1 MEVKMIDKKRWLMAI
16 GKKCNEEK
24 KKEEEKKKKD
34 KPKISAYDLTDEQV
48 AGSIGH
54 EVSDFNDDGSDLDEL
69 RDIMEGNV

>member
-1 MEVKMIDKKRWLMAI
+1 MKKSKIIWSGERDDLGQKI
-16 GKKCNEEK
+16 PEIKSNV
-24 KKEEEKKKKD
+24 KKD